1 MNKNKRPENNNTKKA
16 RSNNKMHK
24 QVVALLQPREALKRV
39 IKRFRSLQ
47 SPDGYWVFALEADVT
62 IPSEYIMFYRFQGRE
77 LDPNVAE
84 RLGNYIRAKQ
94 MKDGGWPLHD
104 LDGPVNISAS
114 VKAYMALKMLGDD
127 KDAEHMVRARQVILA
142 KGGAESANVFT
153 RICLA
158 TFGQIPWHCP
168 PAMPIEIVLLPK
180 WFFFHL
186 DKVSYWSRSV
196 IFPLLIMYAK
206 KPVCSLRIDES
217 IPELFCKNQ
226 EELVYIDRYRDKA
239 FRKNLFILLDRI
251 LKRTMHLIPK
261 SIHNKALN
269 YAEKWTR
276 AHMAGRGG
284 IGAIFPAMA
293 NAVNA
298 LKLLG
303 YDESDPDFARGMQAV
318 DNLIV
323 DRFNVPEKSP
333 WEHTVVTG
341 GRELSAALELD
352 ISPDTGTAQN
362 LNQCMCQPCNSPI
375 WDTCLAL
382 SAMMEA
388 GEDQNSATIQNSIK
402 WLFEQQIFYKGDWTS
417 KAQNLEGGGWAFQFE
432 NTFYPDL
439 DDTAMVLMAM
449 ARAGV
454 LEMEEHR
461 ENFIKGVN
469 WLIGMQCTGG
479 GYAAF
484 DIDNDALYLNDI
496 PFADHGA
503 LLDPPTSDLTAR
515 VVELL
520 GVIGYNKSFR
530 PIKEGIAFL
539 KEEQE
544 DDGSWFGRWGVN
556 YIYGTWSVLCGLRQ
570 AGEDMNSSY
579 VCKAVEWFEAH
590 QNKDGGWGESCLS
603 YNDQYY
609 AGKGESTPSQTS
621 WALLGLMAAGRV
633 NSKAVSKG
641 VRYLLDTQKEDGSW
655 NEKYFTGTGFPKVF
669 YLRYHGYSQ
678 YFPMWALGVYERFS
692 AGEDSKQI
700 LMRLPSPLDLG
711 KKW

>member
-1 MNKNKRPENNNTKKA
+1 MNNTQTAKTNANKKKS
-16 RSNNKMHK
+16 RNSNS
-24 QVVALLQPREALKRV
+24 VVALLQPKDALKKV
-39 IKRFRSLQ
+39 ISRFRSLQ
-47 SPDGYWVFALEADVT
+47 SPEGYWVFALEADVT
-62 IPSEYIMFYRFQGRE
+62 IPSEYIMFQRFLNRE
-77 LDPNVAE
+77 MDPKVAE
-84 RLGNYIRAKQ
+84 RLGNYIRSKQ
-94 MKDGGWPLHD
+94 MPDGGWPLHD
-104 LDGPVNISAS
+104 HDGPVNISAS

-127 KDAEHMVRARQVILA
+127 KDDEHMVRARRIILA

-158 TFGQIPWHCP
+158 TFGQLPWHCP

-196 IFPLLIMYAK
+196 IYPLLLIYEK
-206 KPVCSLRIDES
+206 KPVCSLRVDES
-217 IPELFCKNQ
+217 IPELFCKPQ
-226 EELVYIDRYRDKA
+226 EELVHIDRYRDRA
-239 FRKNLFILLDRI
+239 FRKNLFLLLDRI
-251 LKRTMHLIPK
+251 LKRTIHLIPDSVHK
-261 SIHNKALN
+261 KAVD

-293 NAVNA
+293 NAVTA

-303 YDESDPDFARGMQAV
+303 YDESDPDYARGLQAV
-318 DNLIV
+318 DDLIV
-323 DRFNVPEKSP
+323 DRFNVSEKSP
-333 WEHTVVTG
+333 SEFTVVTG
-341 GRELSAALELD
+341 GRELSAAPELD
-352 ISPDTGTAQN
+352 ISAEKGTAEN
-362 LNQCMCQPCNSPI
+362 MEQCMCQPCNSPI
-375 WDTCLAL
+375 WDTCLTL
-382 SAMMEA
+382 SAILEA
-388 GEDQNSATIQNSIK
+388 GEDKDSGLVKKAVD
-402 WLFEQQIFYKGDWTS
+402 WLFEQQIFVKGDWAS
-417 KAQNLEGGGWAFQFE
+417 KAPNLQGAGWAFQFE

-461 ENFIKGVN
+461 ENFVKAVN

-515 VVELL
+515 VIELL

-530 PIKEGIAFL
+530 PIKEGIEFL
-539 KEEQE
+539 KKEQE

-570 AGEDMNSSY
+570 VGEDMNSSY
-579 VCKAVEWFEAH
+579 VCKAVEWFENH

-603 YNDQYY
+603 YNDKYY
-609 AGKGESTPSQTS
+609 AGKGESTPSQTA
-621 WALLGLMAAGRV
+621 WALLGLMAAKRV

-641 VRYLLDTQKEDGSW
+641 IRYLLETQKKDGSW
-655 NEKYFTGTGFPKVF
+655 DEKHFTGTGFPKVF

-692 AGEDSKQI
+692 AGEDSQQI
-700 LMRLPSPLDLG
+700 LMRRPSPLDLG